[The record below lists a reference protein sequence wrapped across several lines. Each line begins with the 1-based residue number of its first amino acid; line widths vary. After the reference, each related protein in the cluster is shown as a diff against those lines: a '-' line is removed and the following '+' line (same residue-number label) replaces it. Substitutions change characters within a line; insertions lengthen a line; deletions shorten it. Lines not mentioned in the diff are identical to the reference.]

1 MIGITSK
8 FTGKRVVLTK
18 RSIGDDNNA
27 AYAGHSIM
35 RFGRAPHNIMHFG
48 KRSNNDEDTAA
59 IANQLETMSNQVS
72 ETGSPFSDDYLMGN
86 KGSSSV
92 RYILVPVMV
101 SPSSSSL
108 SHLYSSQPLSSS
120 PVSASDALR
129 HYLTKKSAENLE
141 TSRGVFMHFG

>member
-1 MIGITSK
+1 MTGTTSK
-8 FTGKRVVLTK
+8 LAGNRIVLTK
-18 RSIGDDNNA
+18 RSIGDDNTA

-59 IANQLETMSNQVS
+59 SQLEAMANQVPD
-72 ETGSPFSDDYLMGN
+72 TGSSFADDYYGGN
-86 KGSSSV
+86 KGSSV

-108 SHLYSSQPLSSS
+108 SHLYSTQPLSSS

>member
-1 MIGITSK
+1 MTGTTSK
-8 FTGKRVVLTK
+8 LAGNRIVLTK
-18 RSIGDDNNA
+18 RSIGDDNTA

-59 IANQLETMSNQVS
+59 SQLEAMANQVPD
-72 ETGSPFSDDYLMGN
+72 TGSSFADDYYGGN
-86 KGSSSV
+86 KGSSV

-101 SPSSSSL
+101 PSSASSHPYSSQPSSSST
-108 SHLYSSQPLSSS
+108 
-120 PVSASDALR
+120 ANDALR
-129 HYLTKKSAENLE
+129 HYLSKKSAENLE